1 LAACEG
7 KLVART
13 YAGILA
19 LLAFLTALF
28 QGLLHAG
35 DAEAT
40 IETAWCSLWIFAG
53 IGYVLGQIAART
65 VGESV
70 GARIAAQVAAGQAAE
85 KDAKSPA
92 SAASR

>member
-1 LAACEG
+1 M
-7 KLVART
+7 ARA

-35 DAEAT
+35 DVKAT
-40 IETAWCSLWIFAG
+40 IQTAWCSLWIFAG
-53 IGYVLGQIAART
+53 IGYVLGRIAART

-70 GARIAAQVAAGQAAE
+70 AARIAAGVAAEQPAE
-85 KDAKSPA
+85 KNVKSA
-92 SAASR
+92 QAAASR